1 MSWRAQGFRAWL
13 LQRFTAIYMLLFLIW
28 FFCALW
34 INSPVGYI
42 EWRTWLGSTTVAIPV
57 TIFFIA
63 LLMHAWVGMRD
74 VIIDYMHVLAVR
86 LVLLSIVGLSLL
98 YMALWVMQVLFRAV
112 L

>member
-13 LQRFTAIYMLLFLIW
+13 LQRLTAIYMVLFLVW

-34 INSPVGYI
+34 INSPADYV
-42 EWRTWLGSTTVAIPV
+42 EWRTWLGSSTVAIPV
-57 TIFFIA
+57 AIFFMA

-74 VIIDYMHVLAVR
+74 VIIDYIHVLALR
-86 LVLLSIVGLSLL
+86 LTLLSIVALSLV